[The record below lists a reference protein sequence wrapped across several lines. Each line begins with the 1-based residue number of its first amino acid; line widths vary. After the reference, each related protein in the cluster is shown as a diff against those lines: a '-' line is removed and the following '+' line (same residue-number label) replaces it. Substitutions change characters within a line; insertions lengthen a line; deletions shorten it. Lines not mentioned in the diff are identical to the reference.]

1 MLEQVAFVRVGP
13 RIFGG
18 PAQHRPR
25 ALGYRRQGTD
35 DVDLALS
42 RITKAGSWPRS
53 SRRRAC
59 GIPLALVG
67 LPTSLG
73 PEEQR
78 DGSIPITTQRGKGG
92 DICGMVGG
100 PGRVVPRD
108 SRSRG
113 NPGLFR
119 RVVPAFFASHDLP
132 GVVQDGL
139 YVPVDHLPV
148 LLYPG
153 DRHLRRVVFP
163 AAPVLPVY
171 AAVQGWSEI
180 KAGSASSVSSIR
192 MLIGW
197 IWE

>member
-13 RIFGG
+13 RILGGRLSTALELSDIVGKERTMLTWPLVGSPGQDRSLVLREGG
-18 PAQHRPR
+18 PVGFQWLWGA
-25 ALGYRRQGTD
+25 YRR
-35 DVDLALS
+35 LS
-42 RITKAGSWPRS
+42 V
-53 SRRRAC
+53 RRDK
-59 GIPLALVG
+59 
-67 LPTSLG
+67 
-73 PEEQR
+73 R

-132 GVVQDGL
+132 GAVQDGL

-148 LLYPG
+148 VLYPG
-153 DRHLRRVVFP
+153 DRHLGRALFP
-163 AAPVLPVY
+163 APRYCRYMLP
-171 AAVQGWSEI
+171 S
-180 KAGSASSVSSIR
+180 KDGSKSRPGLPPAFRPS
-192 MLIGW
+192 GC
-197 IWE
+197 